1 MREHW
6 GVGIGHT
13 YAHDEHRD
21 LYQPE
26 SPCAQADEDAVAASS
41 MADPDE
47 ESDPDDEQDVAVLEY
62 AVYDREDELYE
73 SSEDVDVDGD
83 EYHFE

>member
-6 GVGIGHT
+6 GAGIGHT
-13 YAHDEHRD
+13 YAHGEHCD
-21 LYQPE
+21 PYQPE
-26 SPCAQADEDAVAASS
+26 FPSAQANADAIVVSDMVDS
-41 MADPDE
+41 DQ
-47 ESDPDDEQDVAVLEY
+47 ESDSEREQDETALEFSMC
-62 AVYDREDELYE
+62 DREDELYE